1 MRAEGAPFRAQ
12 FYRKNRLNFSLAL
25 LASLLTAALNLAIA
39 WLLREMIDAV
49 SGVTGAPGLRDLA
62 LLIAALLAL
71 IAAVKALEYYSKPRF
86 MQRAMRQYKDFAFER
101 LLHKNPAAFGSESSS
116 TYISALS
123 NDAACIEKD
132 FLEGQFVLLSNA
144 VLCAG
149 ALAMMLAYSPLLTL
163 ISCAFFVLPILAS
176 LFSGGLERAERRVS
190 ERNDRLTATLKDSLS
205 GFSVIKGFR
214 AEAAMLSLFSRSNTL
229 AEEAKCERR
238 RLLTAISAFAGL
250 SGVVAQLGTFFA
262 GAWLAHAGMELT
274 PGALIVFIDLTAS
287 VINPIREFP
296 GLIAARK
303 AASALMDKLAEALSV
318 SVRDEGVPIPE
329 RLERGIE
336 LRDLSFAYEP
346 GREVLQGITADFAP
360 GRSTAVVGASGSGK
374 STLLRLLTAG
384 HGSYTG
390 ELLIDGRELREI
402 SGGSL
407 CELISVVE
415 QNVFIFNASIRDNI
429 TMFQSFPQEEVERAI
444 ELSGLAALIEERGEG
459 YLCGENGSGLS
470 GGEKQRI
477 SIARSLI
484 RRSQVLLADEATAAL
499 DAASAFQVSSAI
511 LGLDCMT
518 RIVVTHSLDAAL
530 LRRYDSILV
539 LKGGRIEEAGTFD
552 ELMSRRGYFH
562 SLFTVSQ

>member
-101 LLHKNPAAFGSESSS
+101 LLRKNPAAFGSESSS

-132 FLEGQFVLLSNA
+132 FLEGQFALLSNA

-238 RLLTAISAFAGL
+238 RLLTVISAFAGL

-303 AASALMDKLAEALSV
+303 AASALTDKLAEALSV
-318 SVRDEGVPIPE
+318 SVRDEGSPIPE
-329 RLERGIE
+329 RL
-336 LRDLSFAYEP
+336 
-346 GREVLQGITADFAP
+346 
-360 GRSTAVVGASGSGK
+360 
-374 STLLRLLTAG
+374 
-384 HGSYTG
+384 
-390 ELLIDGRELREI
+390 
-402 SGGSL
+402 
-407 CELISVVE
+407 
-415 QNVFIFNASIRDNI
+415 
-429 TMFQSFPQEEVERAI
+429 ERAI

-499 DAASAFQVSSAI
+499 DAASALQVSSAI

>member
-25 LASLLTAALNLAIA
+25 
-39 WLLREMIDAV
+39 
-49 SGVTGAPGLRDLA
+49 
-62 LLIAALLAL
+62 
-71 IAAVKALEYYSKPRF
+71 
-86 MQRAMRQYKDFAFER
+86 
-101 LLHKNPAAFGSESSS
+101 
-116 TYISALS
+116 
-123 NDAACIEKD
+123 
-132 FLEGQFVLLSNA
+132 
-144 VLCAG
+144 
-149 ALAMMLAYSPLLTL
+149 
-163 ISCAFFVLPILAS
+163 LAS

-229 AEEAKCERR
+229 AE
-238 RLLTAISAFAGL
+238 
-250 SGVVAQLGTFFA
+250 
-262 GAWLAHAGMELT
+262 
-274 PGALIVFIDLTAS
+274 
-287 VINPIREFP
+287 
-296 GLIAARK
+296 
-303 AASALMDKLAEALSV
+303 ALSV
-318 SVRDEGVPIPE
+318 SVRDEGSPIPE

-336 LRDLSFAYEP
+336 LRDVSFAYEP
-346 GREVLQGITADFAP
+346 GREVLHGITVDFAP
-360 GRSTAVVGASGSGK
+360 GRSTAAVGASGSGK

-390 ELLIDGRELREI
+390 EILIDGRELREI

-444 ELSGLAALIEERGEG
+444 ELSGLVALIEERGEG

-484 RRSQVLLADEATAAL
+484 RRSQILLGGRGDGGAGRGFGPSGLERHPRPRLHDAHRRDPQPGRRAAAAL
-499 DAASAFQVSSAI
+499 
-511 LGLDCMT
+511 
-518 RIVVTHSLDAAL
+518 
-530 LRRYDSILV
+530 
-539 LKGGRIEEAGTFD
+539 
-552 ELMSRRGYFH
+552 
-562 SLFTVSQ
+562 